1 MKNTMGYGVNAFLD
15 FETPADILAHLMVGS
30 EGTLAF
36 VLGATYRT
44 VPVYPHVATALLVLD
59 SIDAATVISMLE
71 DDLDIRVLPQDFAKL
86 RTVNDIVGYLVDE
99 LVPLDS

>member
-1 MKNTMGYGVNAFLD
+1 MVRDELSYVVSIPPSAFDRNTDLAEYG
-15 FETPADILAHLMVGS
+15 
-30 EGTLAF
+30 
-36 VLGATYRT
+36 
-44 VPVYPHVATALLVLD
+44 LD

-99 LVPLDS
+99 LVPQDS